1 MSSPA
6 PSRSC
11 AILSSDRIRMSLPP
25 PVAYGTTKLMA
36 RAGKPD
42 AVFLSSVEVG
52 AAGAALVATPPPPH
66 AAIVMAST
74 EVSASE
80 RRRIAVRPSPS
91 PRAATV
97 STIRVMAVGTD
108 FVSRTED
115 LKYERRG
122 AVGILTFN
130 RPDAR
135 NAMTWDMYQGLFDAC
150 EHVDSDDRVRVLVL
164 RGAGDKAFVAGTD
177 ISQFKKFTTPQ
188 HAIDYEKNQNRNVGR
203 VEQVKKPT
211 IAMIR
216 GFAVGGGASIALA
229 CDLRIAATDAR
240 LGVPIAKTLG
250 NTLSITTLARI
261 VSYVGPAR
269 TKELLFT
276 ARLIDAEE
284 GKAAGV
290 FNEVV
295 EPERLEARTLEIAE
309 QIAANAPLTIKSV
322 KEGVRRLMEHA
333 RIDEADDLVQMAYQ
347 SDDFKEGIDAFL
359 NKRAPKWTGR

>member
-1 MSSPA
+1 
-6 PSRSC
+6 
-11 AILSSDRIRMSLPP
+11 
-25 PVAYGTTKLMA
+25 
-36 RAGKPD
+36 
-42 AVFLSSVEVG
+42 
-52 AAGAALVATPPPPH
+52 
-66 AAIVMAST
+66 MAS
-74 EVSASE
+74 E
-80 RRRIAVRPSPS
+80 
-91 PRAATV
+91 
-97 STIRVMAVGTD
+97 TD
-108 FVSRTED
+108 FTLRTSD
-115 LKYERRG
+115 LRYERRG
-122 AVGILTFN
+122 PVAVLTFN

-150 EHVDSDDRVRVLVL
+150 EHVDGDDRVRVFVL

-188 HAIDYEKNQNRNVGR
+188 DAIDYEKSQNRNVGR
-203 VEQVKKPT
+203 LELVKKPT
-211 IAMIR
+211 IAMVR

-261 VSYVGPAR
+261 VAHIGPAR

-276 ARLIDAEE
+276 ARLIEADE

-295 EPERLEARTLEIAE
+295 EPDRLEARTFEVAE
-309 QIAANAPLTIKSV
+309 QIAANAPLTIRSI

-333 RIDEADDLVQMAYQ
+333 RIDEAEDLVLMAYE
-347 SDDFKEGIDAFL
+347 SADFKEGIDAFL

>member
-1 MSSPA
+1 M
-6 PSRSC
+6 
-11 AILSSDRIRMSLPP
+11 
-25 PVAYGTTKLMA
+25 
-36 RAGKPD
+36 
-42 AVFLSSVEVG
+42 
-52 AAGAALVATPPPPH
+52 TPQ
-66 AAIVMAST
+66 ADF
-74 EVSASE
+74 
-80 RRRIAVRPSPS
+80 RPN
-91 PRAATV
+91 
-97 STIRVMAVGTD
+97 TD
-108 FVSRTED
+108 ELT
-115 LKYERRG
+115 YERRG
-122 AVGILTFN
+122 AVAILTFD
-130 RPDAR
+130 RPEAR

-150 EHVDSDDRVRVLVL
+150 EHVDADERVRVLVL

-177 ISQFKKFTTPQ
+177 IAQFKTFTTPQ
-188 HAIDYEKNQNRNVGR
+188 HAIDYEKSQNRNVGR
-203 VEQVKKPT
+203 VEALKKPT

-261 VSYVGPAR
+261 VSYIGPAR

-295 EPERLEARTLEIAE
+295 EPDRLEARTLEVAE
-309 QIAANAPLTIKSV
+309 QIAANAPLTIRSV

-333 RIDEADDLVQMAYQ
+333 RVADAEDLVQLAYQ
-347 SDDFKEGIDAFL
+347 SEDFKEGIDAFL
-359 NKRAPKWTGR
+359 NKRPPRWTGR

>member
-1 MSSPA
+1 MTVEDFTP
-6 PSRSC
+6 RS
-11 AILSSDRIRMSLPP
+11 D
-25 PVAYGTTKLMA
+25 
-36 RAGKPD
+36 
-42 AVFLSSVEVG
+42 E
-52 AAGAALVATPPPPH
+52 
-66 AAIVMAST
+66 
-74 EVSASE
+74 
-80 RRRIAVRPSPS
+80 
-91 PRAATV
+91 
-97 STIRVMAVGTD
+97 
-108 FVSRTED
+108 

-122 AVGILTFN
+122 AIAILTFN

-135 NAMTWDMYQGLFDAC
+135 NAMTWDMYQGLFDSC
-150 EHVDSDDRVRVLVL
+150 EQVDTDDRVRVLVL

-188 HAIDYEKNQNRNVGR
+188 HAIDYEKSQNRNIGR
-203 VEQVKKPT
+203 LEAVQKPT
-211 IAMIR
+211 IAMVR

-250 NTLSITTLARI
+250 NTLSIATLARI
-261 VSYVGPAR
+261 ISYIGPAR

-284 GKAAGV
+284 GRAAGV

-295 EPERLEARTLEIAE
+295 EPDRLEARTLEVAE
-309 QIAANAPLTIKSV
+309 QIAANAPLTIRSV

-333 RIDEADDLVQMAYQ
+333 RIEEAEDLVQMAYQ
-347 SDDFKEGIDAFL
+347 SNDFKEGVDAFL